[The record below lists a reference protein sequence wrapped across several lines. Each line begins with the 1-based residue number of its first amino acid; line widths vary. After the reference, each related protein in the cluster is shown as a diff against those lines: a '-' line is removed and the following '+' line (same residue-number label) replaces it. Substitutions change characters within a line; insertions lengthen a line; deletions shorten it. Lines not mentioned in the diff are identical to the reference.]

1 MDNQKK
7 VIGVRHAKGEFNGN
21 AYDNFIVYIAW
32 EGTSDNFDLY
42 GLCPSDTV
50 KIKAKDLD
58 SFLSN
63 LGINSLNDLIG
74 EYVQEVFYNQ
84 YRQAVSIVL
93 VL

>member
-21 AYDNFIVYIAW
+21 SYDNYIVYIAW
-32 EGTSDNFDLY
+32 EGETEDFS
-42 GLCPSDTV
+42 GLCPSDSV
-50 KIKAKDLD
+50 KVKAKDLE

>member
-21 AYDNFIVYIAW
+21 SYDNYIVYIAW
-32 EGTSDNFDLY
+32 EGETEDLS

-50 KIKAKDLD
+50 KVKAKELD
-58 SFLSN
+58 NFLSN
-63 LGINSLNDLIG
+63 LGIPSLTDLIG
-74 EYVQEVFYNQ
+74 LYVEEVFYNQ

-93 VL
+93 DL

>member
-21 AYDNFIVYIAW
+21 SYDNYIVYIAW
-32 EGTSDNFDLY
+32 EGVSEDLN

-50 KIKAKDLD
+50 KVKAKDLEG
-58 SFLSN
+58 FLSN
-63 LGINSLNDLIG
+63 LGIKSLSDLIG

-93 VL
+93 FL